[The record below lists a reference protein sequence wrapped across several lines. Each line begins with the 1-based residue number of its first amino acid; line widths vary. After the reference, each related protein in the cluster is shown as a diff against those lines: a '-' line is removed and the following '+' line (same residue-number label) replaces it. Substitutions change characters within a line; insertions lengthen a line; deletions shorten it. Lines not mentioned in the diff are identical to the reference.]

1 MNCVLQ
7 SFAAFSSIFARKCK
21 DIFRVLKWSI
31 KTLNT
36 CLALKRK
43 TTRRQRES
51 KRARKKRAFLL
62 RLRRKTF
69 LVAVYIYLNKPL
81 SEEVAHER
89 ESALLFVF

>member
-1 MNCVLQ
+1 MLQ

-36 CLALKRK
+36 CVSLKRK

-81 SEEVAHER
+81 SEEVVHER

>member
-1 MNCVLQ
+1 MQ
-7 SFAAFSSIFARKCK
+7 K

-36 CLALKRK
+36 CVSLERK
-43 TTRRQRES
+43 TTHRQRER
-51 KRARKKRAFLL
+51 KRARRRAFLL
-62 RLRRKTF
+62 RLRKTF